1 MSYKVQREN
10 RNCQCNKD
18 MIMGQSKANRPTTKT
33 LPIGHKDD
41 YAGVLAALRDLS
53 VEMVL

>member
-1 MSYKVQREN
+1 
-10 RNCQCNKD
+10 
-18 MIMGQSKANRPTTKT
+18 MGQSKANRPTTKT